1 MVDDFMIV
9 SGLLINTR
17 PEKLEQIKKELS
29 TINRLKIQN
38 TIDDY
43 KLVVVIESET
53 VEDGIAISREMV
65 KMDGVI
71 SISLAYHHFEDEE
84 LDA

>member
-1 MVDDFMIV
+1 MIG
-9 SGLLINTR
+9 SGLLVNTL
-17 PEKLEQIKKELS
+17 PEKLEQVKKELS

-53 VEDGIAISREMV
+53 VENVNAISREMV

-71 SISLAYHHFEDEE
+71 SISLAYHHFDDEV
-84 LDA
+84 LDAWFAE

>member
-1 MVDDFMIV
+1 MIV

-53 VEDGIAISREMV
+53 VEDGSAISREMV

-71 SISLAYHHFEDEE
+71 SISLAYHHFEDEG

>member
-1 MVDDFMIV
+1 MIV
-9 SGLLINTR
+9 SGLLVNTL
-17 PEKLEQIKKELS
+17 PEKLEQVKKELS

-53 VEDGIAISREMV
+53 VENVNAISREMV

-71 SISLAYHHFEDEE
+71 SISLAYHHFDDEV